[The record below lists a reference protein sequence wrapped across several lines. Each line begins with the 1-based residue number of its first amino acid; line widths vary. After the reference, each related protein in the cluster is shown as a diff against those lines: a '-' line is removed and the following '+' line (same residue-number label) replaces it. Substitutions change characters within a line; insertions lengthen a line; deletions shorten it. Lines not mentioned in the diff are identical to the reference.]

1 MKSLLKEL
9 QTVCKSRKMTLE
21 LMCSVSSYKLKKG
34 VRKGNVMEFIY
45 FFARALSYGNIWMS
59 Y

>member
-21 LMCSVSSYKLKKG
+21 LMCSVSSYILKKG
-34 VRKGNVMEFIY
+34 VRKGKCHGFFF
-45 FFARALSYGNIWMS
+45 FFAKALSYGNIWMS